1 MTTYRILSDNCSLG
15 AQNKTV
21 ESDALE
27 GLNVQALVEGGHIVE
42 VVLGKSTKQGE

>member
-15 AQNKTV
+15 KPNSVIDA
-21 ESDALE
+21 DALD
-27 GLNVQALVEGGHIVE
+27 GVNVQALIDGGHIIE